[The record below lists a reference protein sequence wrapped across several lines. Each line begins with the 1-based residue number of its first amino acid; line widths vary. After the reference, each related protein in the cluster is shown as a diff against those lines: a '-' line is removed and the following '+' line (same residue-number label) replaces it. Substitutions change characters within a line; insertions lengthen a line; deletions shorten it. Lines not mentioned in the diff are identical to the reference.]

1 MTNSGPPRPP
11 TRPASTRATGTAAP
25 LDRAQRD
32 LEAAGR
38 IRAEVA
44 ERLRDGSSRKLQR
57 HGTAPAFEAFQDA
70 LDLITRHDVPEPW
83 GALARYRLAHV
94 TLRGAQT
101 RESLRSAN
109 ALFEAAANAK
119 VLGPWP
125 AIYRLAVLSRL
136 GAPRSALLEA
146 QRAAADAYSHW
157 TKTTHLYGD
166 GTSERDPRLQ
176 EDVFALLYLAT
187 LSAGLPHEALDGR
200 GANPEAS
207 RLTEGQW
214 LVLTGAPVDHTV
226 GVSED
231 FARDELAAMAAANP
245 WLATLVLPENV
256 SLPGRLTLPG
266 GTETVNL
273 ARTAAQILVLLLAG
287 VRGNERL
294 VSTVFGDGEAGS
306 QPNTAF
312 RQAKFRLTRLFGEF
326 REAPELIVPDE
337 RGTLRLGAGIGL
349 VAACPESALQRRDPR
364 RARSNAGIPGESVTS
379 R

>member
-1 MTNSGPPRPP
+1 M
-11 TRPASTRATGTAAP
+11 
-25 LDRAQRD
+25 
-32 LEAAGR
+32 
-38 IRAEVA
+38 
-44 ERLRDGSSRKLQR
+44 
-57 HGTAPAFEAFQDA
+57 
-70 LDLITRHDVPEPW
+70 
-83 GALARYRLAHV
+83 
-94 TLRGAQT
+94 
-101 RESLRSAN
+101 
-109 ALFEAAANAK
+109 
-119 VLGPWP
+119 LGPWP

-176 EDVFALLYLAT
+176 EDVFALLY
-187 LSAGLPHEALDGR
+187 
-200 GANPEAS
+200 
-207 RLTEGQW
+207 
-214 LVLTGAPVDHTV
+214 
-226 GVSED
+226 
-231 FARDELAAMAAANP
+231 
-245 WLATLVLPENV
+245 LATLVLPENV

-312 RQAKFRLTRLFGEF
+312 RQAKFRLTRLFGKF
-326 REAPELIVPDE
+326 REAPELIVADE
-337 RGTLRLGAGIGL
+337 RGALRLGAGIGL
-349 VAACPESALQRRDPR
+349 VAVCSQDALERQK
-364 RARSNAGIPGESVTS
+364 AGESVTS